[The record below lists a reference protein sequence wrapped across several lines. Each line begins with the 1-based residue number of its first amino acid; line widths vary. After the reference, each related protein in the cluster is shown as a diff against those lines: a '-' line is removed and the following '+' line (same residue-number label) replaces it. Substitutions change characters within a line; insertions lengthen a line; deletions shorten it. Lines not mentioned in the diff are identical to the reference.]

1 MGRRR
6 MLRLVAAFLLVA
18 GSALVAFGA
27 PAGAGDLADSGWW
40 YVRPG
45 VTGQPPTVPAGGLYV
60 AGAPD
65 GAIAIAA
72 VRYTLA
78 EDETEP
84 KLTLQVAAPGA
95 SDEGEGGEEPAPPAP
110 VPVPGGAPVPAPG
123 GAPAPPAEAAPVI
136 LACQAGAGW
145 SGVEAGSAD
154 AAPPPACGAGSVA
167 GTPSPDGLSWT
178 WDLAKLQIKTTI
190 DVILVAGKVKELPEG
205 ANGSTFQLAFA
216 KPTAESLESVEGSAP
231 EPFTPPGG
239 GAGDFGGAP
248 DLAEGGAADGFATG
262 SGAADGGGDVSFDAG
277 DDTTSEGPALP
288 EEQQGLTPTAPLVQA
303 QQPAPEVAAAE
314 PAGSTRDTRW
324 LGIVVVLLAGVVA
337 VMANQQPVPPL
348 RGLGPFRRE
357 VPAEAVVGPS
367 DTGGGGLGRFA
378 KSRSGAAP
386 RL

>member
-1 MGRRR
+1 MARRR
-6 MLRLVAAFLLVA
+6 VLRLVAAFLLVA

-45 VTGQPPTVPAGGLYV
+45 LTGQPPTVPAGGLYV

-72 VRYTLA
+72 VRFTLS

-84 KLTLQVAAPGA
+84 KLTLEVATPAP
-95 SDEGEGGEEPAPPAP
+95 SEGEEGEEPAPAP
-110 VPVPGGAPVPAPG
+110 VPVPGGAPAPAP

-154 AAPPPACGAGSVA
+154 AAPPPACGAGSVV
-167 GTPSPDGLSWT
+167 GTPSADGLSWE
-178 WDLAKLQIKTTI
+178 WDLSKLQIKTAV
-190 DVILVAGKVKELPEG
+190 DVILVAGKVKDLPEG

-216 KPTAESLESVEGSAP
+216 KPTAESLDTIEGSAP

-239 GAGDFGGAP
+239 GDFGGAP
-248 DLAEGGAADGFATG
+248 DLAEGGAADGFASG
-262 SGAADGGGDVSFDAG
+262 SGSIDTGGGVSFDAG

-303 QQPAPEVAAAE
+303 QQPAPEVAGAQ

-337 VMANQQPVPPL
+337 VMANNQPVPPL

-357 VPAEAVVGPS
+357 VPAEAVAATTPAA
-367 DTGGGGLGRFA
+367 GGLGRFA